1 VPPKSKD
8 ASYVRYITVTYRSVL
23 LIALLVVTL
32 LGAAAYFVFPETTKA
47 LVRSG
52 AEIVAKII
60 GSDNSH
66 GIAKDVGQQQ
76 AHFTNI
82 DGTVRVK
89 KNNSS
94 AWVNAVYDLPL
105 AKGDVIQTGPEGIA
119 KVVFAD
125 GTNYTIKQDSLI
137 VVEDNSTNEAQQTQV
152 AVQVTTG
159 TVDLATATYSQG
171 SSSRVIVAGATAT
184 FAPES
189 AAQVRNDNAN
199 DDHSI
204 LVKQGS
210 GDVARNGEVVKLTN
224 YEQVAFKAESQHMS
238 KAKLVAPP
246 TLITPANMLPVFAGQ
261 GPNEIEFTWTPMDN
275 TREYHIRVS
284 KNPYFSQLLADKQ
297 VTAPKFVLGGVPEG
311 AYYWAVQSVDGQG
324 HQSLES
330 DHNKFTVVSK
340 EKKATL
346 ALALDPLVPHGH
358 VIEVRGK
365 TDPSARVMVNGEEVP
380 VIGGDGGF
388 RYYTPPLPPG
398 ENVITVTAQN
408 QKGGMST
415 RTEKVVVQ

>member
-1 VPPKSKD
+1 L
-8 ASYVRYITVTYRSVL
+8 T
-23 LIALLVVTL
+23 
-32 LGAAAYFVFPETTKA
+32 
-47 LVRSG
+47 
-52 AEIVAKII
+52 
-60 GSDNSH
+60 
-66 GIAKDVGQQQ
+66 KDVGQQQ

-94 AWVNAVYDLPL
+94 SWVNAVYDLPL

-137 VVEDNSTNEAQQTQV
+137 VVEDNSTNDAQQTQV

-189 AAQVRNDNAN
+189 AAQVRNDNAG
-199 DDHSI
+199 DEHSI
-204 LVKQGS
+204 MVKQGS
-210 GDVARNGEVVKLTN
+210 GDVARNGEVVKLSN
-224 YEQVAFKAESQHMS
+224 YEQVAFKAESQHMT

-261 GPNEIEFTWTPMDN
+261 DSNQIEFTWTPMDN
-275 TREYHIRVS
+275 TREYHIRIS
-284 KNPYFSQLLADKQ
+284 KNPYFNQLVADKQ
-297 VTAPKFVLGGVPEG
+297 VAAPKFVMAGIPEG
-311 AYYWAVQSVDGQG
+311 SYYWAVQSVDGQG
-324 HQSLES
+324 HQSVES
-330 DHNKFTVVSK
+330 DHNKFTVVPK
-340 EKKATL
+340 EKNANL
-346 ALALDPLVPHGH
+346 VLALDPLVPHGH

-365 TDPSARVMVNGEEVP
+365 TDPSARVIVNGEEVP

-388 RYYTPPLPPG
+388 RYYTPPLPAG
-398 ENVITVTAQN
+398 ENTITVTAQN

-415 RTEKVVVQ
+415 KTEKVEIQ